1 MANDIPDFMRGFDI
15 DEDWGFTAVPDK
27 PSATP
32 AIDPEKLD
40 TTNVEVAKVKQS
52 VDDIKARMGEIM
64 QIVAENKV
72 KAETEMGE
80 DIEERFKSIEKIILP
95 FLYNLSKTDDAY
107 IHWPNRGPIIKEQIQ
122 KILKLTRG

>member
-1 MANDIPDFMRGFDI
+1 MSNDIPDFMRGFDI

>member
-52 VDDIKARMGEIM
+52 VGDIKARMGEIM

-80 DIEERFKSIEKIILP
+80 DIEERFKGIEKIVLP

>member
-15 DEDWGFTAVPDK
+15 DEDWGFTSVPDK
-27 PSATP
+27 PSAAPT
-32 AIDPEKLD
+32 IDPGKID
-40 TTNVEVAKVKQS
+40 TTNIEVAKVKQS
-52 VDDIKARMGEIM
+52 VDDIKSRMGEIM
-64 QIVAENKV
+64 QIVAENKQ

-80 DIEERFKSIEKIILP
+80 DIEERFKGIEKIILP

>member
-80 DIEERFKSIEKIILP
+80 DIEERFKGIEKIILP

>member
-1 MANDIPDFMRGFDI
+1 
-15 DEDWGFTAVPDK
+15 
-27 PSATP
+27 
-32 AIDPEKLD
+32 
-40 TTNVEVAKVKQS
+40 
-52 VDDIKARMGEIM
+52 MGEIM

>member
-80 DIEERFKSIEKIILP
+80 DIEERFKGIEKIVLP

>member
-27 PSATP
+27 PSAPP

-64 QIVAENKV
+64 QISLVMLQLKNIMLMQLREYLK
-72 KAETEMGE
+72 TIRMMGQ
-80 DIEERFKSIEKIILP
+80 RQRYKS
-95 FLYNLSKTDDAY
+95 FV
-107 IHWPNRGPIIKEQIQ
+107 IK
-122 KILKLTRG
+122 KIL